1 MTGPVDEA
9 KLHAYVDDALNA
21 VERAAVDAALAI
33 DAELRARVE
42 AYRAQNQAFHAA
54 FDPIM
59 VEPRPL
65 AIEAALRR
73 RRLGWMAMTARAVA
87 VIALVVAG
95 GGVGW
100 LLRGMQVPMA
110 QASFADTFVRYAASA
125 HLVYLPEVRHPV
137 EVAANEE
144 AHLVAWLS
152 KRLGQPLKAPAL
164 TALGFNLVGG
174 RLLPSGPAPAAQFM
188 YENEAG
194 QRLTMY
200 VRGSDPVA
208 GGETAFRFNKHNGVS
223 MFYWMDQ
230 NLAYAVIGEVEK
242 KRLLEIARAA
252 YQTFSP

>member
-1 MTGPVDEA
+1 MTGLVEETR
-9 KLHAYVDDALNA
+9 LHAYVDGALSPAEHAA
-21 VERAAVDAALAI
+21 VEAAMATDP
-33 DAELRARVE
+33 ELKAQAE
-42 AYRAQNQAFHAA
+42 AYRIQNQALHAA

-59 VEPRPL
+59 VEPRPP

-87 VIALVVAG
+87 VVALVTAG

-100 LLRGMQVPMA
+100 LLRGMQAPTA

-125 HLVYLPEVRHPV
+125 HMVYLPEVRHPV

-200 VRGSDPVA
+200 VRSSDPAA
-208 GGETAFRFNKHNGVS
+208 GGETAFRYIRHNGVS

-252 YQTFSP
+252 YQIFSP